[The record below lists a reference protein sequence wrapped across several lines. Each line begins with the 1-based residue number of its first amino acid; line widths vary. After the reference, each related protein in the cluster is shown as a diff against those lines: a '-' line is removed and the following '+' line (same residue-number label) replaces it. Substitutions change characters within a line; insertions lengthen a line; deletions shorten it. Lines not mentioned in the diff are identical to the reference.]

1 MAGRVARCRTKF
13 WTRIRS
19 KFWFGYGQ
27 DNHAKR
33 VTGEF
38 AKTLMNVELQILI
51 VILMLNVSIKKVFM
65 NVSVTQVRD
74 TWTVRHGP
82 CANKTSHSGP
92 IFLTERISHS
102 KAMLVLVNI
111 ALTSTNVK
119 QTRTTVIIMRLVLIS
134 QAAFVVN
141 VLKDTQVMCSPNFSH
156 LS

>member
-1 MAGRVARCRTKF
+1 
-13 WTRIRS
+13 
-19 KFWFGYGQ
+19 
-27 DNHAKR
+27 
-33 VTGEF
+33 
-38 AKTLMNVELQILI
+38 
-51 VILMLNVSIKKVFM
+51 M
-65 NVSVTQVRD
+65 NVSVTQARD
-74 TWTVRHGP
+74 TWTARRGP
-82 CANKTSHSGP
+82 CANKTSQSGP

-141 VLKDTQVMCSPNFSH
+141 VLKDTQVMCSLNFSH